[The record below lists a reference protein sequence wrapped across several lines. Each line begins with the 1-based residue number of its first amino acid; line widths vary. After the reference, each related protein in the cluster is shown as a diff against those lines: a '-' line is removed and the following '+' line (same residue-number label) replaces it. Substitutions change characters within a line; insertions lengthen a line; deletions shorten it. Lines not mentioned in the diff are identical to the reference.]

1 MGDIFG
7 KTLTRIKDL
16 MDYRMERQG
25 VITSNVANQ
34 DTPGYKSKDV
44 AFEKELQSHLTL
56 KRTNPAHRQ
65 TQDAQMQYRTYT
77 DPYERMG
84 NDGNTVDLDREMM
97 KIAQNSILYDA
108 SVQTVLKKLTG
119 LKDVLSGIR

>member
-16 MDYRMERQG
+16 MDYRMERQA
-25 VITSNVANQ
+25 VITSNVANL
-34 DTPGYKSKDV
+34 DTPGYQSKDV

-65 TQDAQMQYRTYT
+65 TRDAQMQYHTYT
-77 DPYERMG
+77 DPHERIG

-97 KIAQNSILYDA
+97 KIAQNSILYNA
-108 SVQTVLKKLTG
+108 SVQTVQQKLEG
-119 LKDVLSGIR
+119 LKNVLSTIR